1 MLRIETILRTLLVKI
16 GADMVFGSVKEN
28 VEAFPILPLG
38 TMIQAARSLK

>member
-1 MLRIETILRTLLVKI
+1 MLRIEMFLCMVKI

-38 TMIQAARSLK
+38 TMIQATMLPR